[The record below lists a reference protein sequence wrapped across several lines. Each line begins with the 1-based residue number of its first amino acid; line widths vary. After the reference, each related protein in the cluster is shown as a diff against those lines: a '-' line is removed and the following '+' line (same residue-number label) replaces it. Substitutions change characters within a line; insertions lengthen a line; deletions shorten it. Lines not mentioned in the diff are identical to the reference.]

1 MKIKEVDKK
10 LVLKDGETGT
20 IDIELPKEEITPKEK
35 SSPAKAE
42 GVQAKAEASAEKE
55 IKSGDKK
62 VLSSKKDDKPA
73 ENKEK
78 EPAAEKKQPIVSEP
92 ANEPVKEPIHRR
104 KAHSEKAAG
113 PNDKLSEIED
123 LSSEKPST
131 AHEHSKHAAKKVH
144 IPDEPEIVQKH
155 RPTNEL
161 YFDVIMIVSILLYLF
176 AQTEG
181 FEIFGRECTSGTVPY
196 GVFMIIS
203 MISLC
208 GPSLVFMRA
217 GAKLLVHNET
227 KRYIWKNRILRMAV
241 LLLIFTIF
249 YYVSDLMGGRDDWDI
264 WTFIGDLYCKERIV
278 PLAYMYSYIGFLVC
292 LPFIRPMA
300 QNMKN
305 RDFIYLI
312 IIGIILQTV
321 MPEIDDKICKG
332 RYIMNP
338 AFNVNWLL
346 INSIFYPLVGYYLHH
361 RVTREQIK
369 KLLPFA
375 WLLTVL
381 DMSMIIYNTYYHT
394 TYIESVEIYMDYL
407 YWVGILAS
415 ISLFMTIKL
424 IHTGHPH
431 KETTKKV
438 LASISGCTL
447 GVYLVFPAVL
457 DRIKIFDDLEY
468 MIFGNITGPAKI
480 FPSLLWI
487 LIVYLISFI
496 PVWLFR
502 RIPFVKKTM

>member
-35 SSPAKAE
+35 ASPAKE
-42 GVQAKAEASAEKE
+42 EAKVMPSKEA
-55 IKSGDKK
+55 
-62 VLSSKKDDKPA
+62 DKPA
-73 ENKEK
+73 ADKELKAEEKDETPIK
-78 EPAAEKKQPIVSEP
+78 EPV
-92 ANEPVKEPIHRR
+92 HRR
-104 KAHSEKAAG
+104 KGNPEKTVVPG
-113 PNDKLSEIED
+113 DKLSEIED
-123 LSSEKPST
+123 MSSKKKTKS
-131 AHEHSKHAAKKVH
+131 ADQRKKVH
-144 IPDEPEIVQKH
+144 IPDEPEITHKH
-155 RPTNEL
+155 QPTNEL

-176 AQTEG
+176 SQTEG
-181 FEIFGRECTSGTVPY
+181 FEIFGRECTAGTVPY

-208 GPSLVFMRA
+208 GPSLVFMKA

-249 YYVSDLMGGRDDWDI
+249 YYISDLMGGRDDWDI

-278 PLAYMYSYIGFLVC
+278 PLAYMYSFIGFLIC
-292 LPFIRPMA
+292 LPFLRPMA

-312 IIGIILQTV
+312 IIGVILQTV
-321 MPEIDDKICKG
+321 MPEIDDKICEG

-338 AFNVNWLL
+338 AFNLNWLL
-346 INSIFYPLVGYYLHH
+346 TNSIFYPLVGYYLHH
-361 RVTREQIK
+361 RVRREQIK
-369 KLLPFA
+369 KILPFA

-394 TYIESVEIYMDYL
+394 TYIESVAIYMDYL

-415 ISLFMTIKL
+415 ISLFVTIKL

-431 KETTKKV
+431 NETAKKV
-438 LASISGCTL
+438 LASIGGCTL

-468 MIFGNITGPAKI
+468 TIFGSITGPAKI
-480 FPSLLWI
+480 LPSLLWI

>member
-20 IDIELPKEEITPKEK
+20 IDIELPKEEIAPKEK
-35 SSPAKAE
+35 KASEEDKSVHSKSETHAK
-42 GVQAKAEASAEKE
+42 KE
-55 IKSGDKK
+55 SKPSDKK
-62 VLSSKKDDKPA
+62 VHASKKAD
-73 ENKEK
+73 NIEK
-78 EPAAEKKQPIVSEP
+78 KVAEKKVEKKSEP
-92 ANEPVKEPIHRR
+92 APDVEPVHKK
-104 KAHSEKAAG
+104 KAPA
-113 PNDKLSEIED
+113 ED
-123 LSSEKPST
+123 GF
-131 AHEHSKHAAKKVH
+131 
-144 IPDEPEIVQKH
+144 
-155 RPTNEL
+155 
-161 YFDVIMIVSILLYLF
+161 YFHVIMIVSIFLYIF
-176 AQTEG
+176 AQSEG
-181 FEIFGRECTSGTVPY
+181 FEIYGRECASGTVPY
-196 GVFMIIS
+196 GIFMIIS

-208 GPSLVFMRA
+208 GPSLVFMKA
-217 GAKLLVHNET
+217 GAKLLTQNET

-241 LLLIFTIF
+241 LLLIFTIL
-249 YYVSDLMGGRDDWDI
+249 YYISDLLAGRDVWDI

-278 PLAYMYSYIGFLVC
+278 PLAYMYSFIGLLVC
-292 LPFIRPMA
+292 LPFLRPMA

-312 IIGIILQTV
+312 IICIVLQTV
-321 MPEIDDKICKG
+321 MPEIDDKVCKG

-346 INSIFYPLVGYYLHH
+346 TNSIFYPLAGYYLHH

-369 KLLPFA
+369 KILPFA

-381 DMSMIIYNTYYHT
+381 DMSMIIYNTYFHT
-394 TYIESVEIYMDYL
+394 TYVESVAIYTDYL

-415 ISLFMTIKL
+415 MSLFMTIKL

-431 KETTKKV
+431 KEKTEKV
-438 LASISGCTL
+438 LASIAGCTL
-447 GVYLVFPAVL
+447 GIYLLFPAVL

-468 MIFGNITGPAKI
+468 LLFGNITGPAKI

-487 LIVYLISFI
+487 LIVYLICFI

>member
-20 IDIELPKEEITPKEK
+20 IDIELPKEAKEEIAPKVKASSEKEK
-35 SSPAKAE
+35 IVDDKSE
-42 GVQAKAEASAEKE
+42 VHAEKE
-55 IKSGDKK
+55 NKSSDRK
-62 VLSSKKDDKPA
+62 VMPKDA
-73 ENKEK
+73 EDD
-78 EPAAEKKQPIVSEP
+78 SES
-92 ANEPVKEPIHRR
+92 AVREPIHGR
-104 KAHSEKAAG
+104 KTHSGKAFG
-113 PNDKLSEIED
+113 YKDKLSDIND
-123 LSSEKPST
+123 LSSEEASDSQ
-131 AHEHSKHAAKKVH
+131 EHSKHAAKKTH
-144 IPDEPEIVQKH
+144 MPAEPEITQKH
-155 RPTNEL
+155 QSTNEL

-176 AQTEG
+176 SQTEG
-181 FEIFGRECTSGTVPY
+181 FEIFGRECEAGTVPY
-196 GVFMIIS
+196 GIFMIIS

-208 GPSLVFMRA
+208 GPSLVFMKA
-217 GAKLLVHNET
+217 GAKLLIHNET

-249 YYVSDLMGGRDDWDI
+249 YYISDLMGGRDDWDI

-278 PLAYMYSYIGFLVC
+278 PLAYMYSYIGFLIC
-292 LPFIRPMA
+292 LPFLRPMA

-321 MPEIDDKICKG
+321 MPEIDDKICEG

-338 AFNVNWLL
+338 AFNLNWLL
-346 INSIFYPLVGYYLHH
+346 TNSIFYPLVGYYLHH

-369 KLLPFA
+369 KVLPFA
-375 WLLTVL
+375 WLLTVI

-394 TYIESVEIYMDYL
+394 TYIESVAIYMDYL

-415 ISLFMTIKL
+415 LSMFMTIKL

-431 KETTKKV
+431 KESVKKV
-438 LASISGCTL
+438 LASIGGCTL

-468 MIFGNITGPAKI
+468 MIFGSITGPAKI